1 MSPFCSMADENFK
14 GVTEDILNSALDGV
28 LVVGGIVA
36 VIVVIVVLY
45 RGRMRDRED
54 EPDEDQDH

>member
-1 MSPFCSMADENFK
+1 MADENFK